1 MPSPFPG
8 MDPFIERPAI
18 WPDFHDRLISSIVGY
33 LQPLLRPKYAA
44 LTQDRLFLVQSD
56 RPIYPDVAVVQS
68 PLPGWSG
75 STGAVAVLE
84 PDAPAVF
91 ALDEEEFREPYIEIV
106 EAAGGR
112 IVTAIEVISPTNKD
126 RGPGQDAYERK
137 REEYYDAGAN
147 LVEIDLLRSGSP
159 IVRIAHYKLEHLRPW
174 DYLVAVN
181 RRWPGRQEVYAVQL
195 ERRLPRV
202 SIPLL
207 FGDPDV
213 VLDLQVPFDRC
224 WNEGPYPALSHY
236 DLPPPG
242 ELSSERVAWCQ
253 QRLRDAGLLTEK
265 AS

>member
-56 RPIYPDVAVVQS
+56 RPIYPDVAVLQS
-68 PLPGWSG
+68 PQLGWPGRS
-75 STGAVAVLE
+75 STVAVLE
-84 PDAPAVF
+84 PDGPAVF
-91 ALDEEEFREPYIEIV
+91 ALDEEEIREPYIEIV

-112 IVTAIEVISPTNKD
+112 LVTAIEVISPTNKD
-126 RGPGQDAYERK
+126 RGQGQDAYERK
-137 REEYYDAGAN
+137 REEYWDAGAN
-147 LVEIDLLRSGSP
+147 LVEIDLLRSGAP
-159 IVRIAHYKLEHLRPW
+159 IVRIANYKLERLRPW

-181 RRWPGRQEVYAVQL
+181 RRWPGRQEVYAVPL

-207 FGDPDV
+207 NRDLDV
-213 VLDLQVPFDRC
+213 VLDLQAPFDRC
-224 WNEGPYPALSHY
+224 WDEGPYPALSHY
-236 DLPPPG
+236 DQPPPG
-242 ELSSERVAWCQ
+242 ELDAERVAWCQ
-253 QRLRDAGLLTEK
+253 QRLRDAGLLG
-265 AS
+265 